1 MSNDLGPMAIQE
13 CPKCSEKLPPRLSSG
28 RSVSSSKI
36 IFPNDNRLDPPQKQ
50 LIVLATILT
59 MVALVLSSANSTLKD
74 GYKVRQQQEQEQLAA
89 KEREAI
95 QAIDACIAIGFKP
108 LDCVNEFRHSVS
120 SKEGNQALDMYI
132 DYRRTIESGQRWR
145 P

>member
-1 MSNDLGPMAIQE
+1 MKSCKSLSD
-13 CPKCSEKLPPRLSSG
+13 KLQDKNSA
-28 RSVSSSKI
+28 SSSKI
-36 IFPNDNRLDPPQKQ
+36 IFPNDNHLDPAQKQ